1 MTWSNA
7 WSQVLVF
14 CFPRYNVKINSLY
27 FLHLIKYKNLPIIPC
42 HTTRGYDFWFGV
54 RQRGVRV
61 RFKKTEGLGA
71 CVIAIQKG
79 FLRWG
84 MGAVAARKTK
94 KVAVAG
100 TGTVKVKVK
109 PAKVIQ

>member
-42 HTTRGYDFWFGV
+42 HTTRGHDF
-54 RQRGVRV
+54 RCGVRV
-61 RFKKTEGLGA
+61 RPKKTEGLGA
-71 CVIAIQKG
+71 CVVAIQKG
-79 FLRWG
+79 FLRAG
-84 MGAVAARKTK
+84 MGAVAVRKTK

-109 PAKVIQ
+109 VEPAKVIQ